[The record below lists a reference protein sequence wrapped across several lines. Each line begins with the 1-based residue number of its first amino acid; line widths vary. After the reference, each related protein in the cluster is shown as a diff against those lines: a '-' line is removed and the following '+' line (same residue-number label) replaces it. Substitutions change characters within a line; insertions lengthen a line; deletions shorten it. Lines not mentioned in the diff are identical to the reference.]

1 MRNEKGGPPGRRNTI
16 LTTSRILAAIVILT
30 LALSSD
36 GAAPEDALTLKKI
49 MQGLRNDL
57 IKITDGLLVDDLA
70 LIAEGARGIAQHPSI
85 PADQVKL
92 VVAELGPEMPAFK
105 QLDTQVHDFSV
116 ELEAAAARKDRDAA
130 YRSYRALSE
139 GCLACHTA
147 YKARVSSVL
156 AAAAAP

>member
-1 MRNEKGGPPGRRNTI
+1 MI
-16 LTTSRILAAIVILT
+16 IILT

-36 GAAPEDALTLKKI
+36 AAAPQGALTLKEI

-85 PADQVKL
+85 PADQVEL
-92 VVAELGPEMPAFK
+92 VAAELAAEMPAFK
-105 QLDTQVHDFSV
+105 QWDTQVHELSV
-116 ELEAAAARKDRDAA
+116 ELEAAAARNDRDAV

-139 GCLACHTA
+139 GCLACHAA
-147 YKARVSSVL
+147 YKERVSRVL